1 MRSVTEAMREATSLL
16 EAASVSIQFQRQ
28 CVFSSYRRRLLLCAR
43 HEWVS
48 LARKPTVFSVQWQPE
63 YSETALKASTEC
75 CGVRIFGITQISLCT
90 SYTTRRPF
98 KINYSIGK
106 QVRKLRLYHI
116 IATFQVFCSPLCPT
130 TCLTLVSF
138 VHTIG
143 LGSHST
149 QPQPPFDFVRMHF
162 FHNKI

>member
-1 MRSVTEAMREATSLL
+1 MFQSSSSASVYFQATGDDFYSALAMNGCLLL
-16 EAASVSIQFQRQ
+16 EDLRCSRCTGGSLSILK
-28 CVFSSYRRRLLLCAR
+28 RRSRLPRSAVAC
-43 HEWVS
+43 
-48 LARKPTVFSVQWQPE
+48 E
-63 YSETALKASTEC
+63 Y
-75 CGVRIFGITQISLCT
+75 GRIFGITQISLCT

-98 KINYSIGK
+98 IINYSIGK